1 MKTTLAALAV
11 SALALAACGQS
22 SNEAARE
29 NAAIEGRPAGTE
41 TTMTTENGM
50 GSTTAPGMTPD
61 ASTDS
66 RTEGGLADPGMSGS
80 SPTATV
86 ATRSMTPQDYV
97 ASAVSGDQFEIQSSQ
112 LMLQR
117 SKNDAVTRF
126 AKMMVTDH
134 RASTGQMTKAAGQAN
149 LVAPR
154 FELMAK
160 HQALLDTLRQAG
172 NNADQVYL
180 EQQRAAHAEAI
191 AMHRSMANNTSAPEQ
206 LSALAKE
213 LLPKVE
219 AHARMLADIKG
230 TGTGAGAGTT
240 STIGR

>member
-29 NAAIEGRPAGTE
+29 NAVETNGTDTTTTTTGDAATTDTGITRP
-41 TTMTTENGM
+41 
-50 GSTTAPGMTPD
+50 
-61 ASTDS
+61 DS
-66 RTEGGLADPGMSGS
+66 GLAEPGMSGS

-86 ATRSMTPQDYV
+86 TERSMTPQDYV

-117 SKNDAVTRF
+117 SKNDDVTRF

-160 HQALLDTLRQAG
+160 HQALLDTLRAAG

-191 AMHRSMANNTSAPEQ
+191 AMHRSMANNAAAPEQ

-230 TGTGAGAGTT
+230 TGTGAGTTPTSGT
-240 STIGR
+240 